1 MGILSIECSMLNTQ
15 SREKRMKR
23 KKIEKLIEEMEDL
36 PTLPSV
42 AISIMNTLL
51 DDDSSAQD
59 VAEIV
64 EADHSLTTKV
74 LMIANSAFFGIP
86 REVSTVRQAIV
97 SLGFNRLKSVVL
109 SLTVMDTVDAMAE
122 GSGLNPQTFWEHS
135 LMCAI
140 CAEDLAAKLNAEF
153 AEEIFVAGLLHD
165 IGKLVLSRHAPEAF
179 GQVTETIEK
188 RGVGSVEAERS
199 VLDMDHTQVGEYLMD
214 QWQFP
219 SRLRESVGM
228 HHDPPVKK
236 IDRDVTGRMAAVI
249 CLADILA
256 KSRVTGGSR
265 GKEREQAE
273 ELRENL
279 GISGVDLLEITGGLD
294 ERMGQIAEVMG
305 LETAPTENYS
315 EILQR
320 ANAELG
326 KINLLLQE
334 SEERYRGIFESIQDV
349 YVEVDVEDGRILEV
363 SPSVEQLGGYS
374 REEVLGKPFFT
385 FYADPGIREE
395 LLRVLEKSG
404 RISDYE
410 VCFVG
415 RDGEEVPCSLSVRL
429 VPDLDGTSAK
439 IVGTMRDIT
448 ERKRAEAKLV
458 DRERRLA
465 SVETLRQTLM
475 TLSHHI
481 NNAMTAISG
490 KVQLCERGAVPMEE
504 LTKIC
509 ADQTRRTSAVLGA
522 LDRMVQEVDIRT
534 MDFVGIENAMF
545 DIEDELN
552 RVLDEE

>member
-363 SPSVEQLGGYS
+363 SPSVEQLGGYN
-374 REEVLGKPFFT
+374 REEMLDKSLFG
-385 FYADPGIREE
+385 FYADPEVREE
-395 LLRVLEKSG
+395 LLHALEESG
-404 RISDYE
+404 HISDYE
-410 VCFVG
+410 LGFV
-415 RDGEEVPCSLSVRL
+415 DKKGEAVPCSLSVRL
-429 VPDLDGTSAK
+429 VSDVDGTPTK
-439 IVGTMRDIT
+439 VVGTIRDIT
-448 ERKRAEAKLV
+448 ERKRAEEMQREK
-458 DRERRLA
+458 ERRLA
-465 SVETLRQTLM
+465 SVETLKRTLV

-481 NNAMTAISG
+481 NNAMAAVSG
-490 KVQLCERGAVPMEE
+490 NAQLCKMGSTSSEQLVEVC
-504 LTKIC
+504 LVQTKRI
-509 ADQTRRTSAVLGA
+509 SAVLGA
-522 LDRMVQEVDIRT
+522 LDKMVEEVDLRT
-534 MDFVGIENAMF
+534 SNYAGLQDAMF
-545 DIEDELN
+545 DIEDELQ
-552 RVLDEE
+552 RTLGDT

>member
-1 MGILSIECSMLNTQ
+1 MGTQ
-15 SREKRMKR
+15 
-23 KKIEKLIEEMEDL
+23 KIEKLLEEMEDL

-42 AISIMNTLL
+42 AASIMKTLL
-51 DDDSSAQD
+51 DEDASARD
-59 VAEIV
+59 VAAIV

-74 LMIANSAFFGIP
+74 LMMANSAFFGIP

-109 SLTVMDTVDAMAE
+109 SLMVMDTVDEMAE
-122 GSGLNPQTFWEHS
+122 GSGMNPEEFWGHS
-135 LMCAI
+135 LMCAV
-140 CAEDLAAKLNAEF
+140 CAEDLAKKLRAPF
-153 AEEIFVAGLLHD
+153 SEEIFVAGLLHD

-179 GQVTETIEK
+179 DQVMETIER
-188 RGVGSVEAERS
+188 RGIGSVEAERS
-199 VLDMDHTQVGEYLMD
+199 VLDMDHAQVGEYLMD

-228 HHDPPVKK
+228 HHDPPPEEIRGDATKQ
-236 IDRDVTGRMAAVI
+236 MAAVI

-256 KSRVTGGSR
+256 KSRVLGGSR
-265 GKEREQAE
+265 ERELEQGE
-273 ELRENL
+273 ELGGKL
-279 GISGVDLLEITGGLD
+279 GMSTDDLLEIAESLD

-305 LETAPTENYS
+305 LENIPRENYS
-315 EILQR
+315 EVLQM

-326 KINLLLQE
+326 RINLLLQE

-374 REEVLGKPFFT
+374 REEMLGKPFFT